1 MSLFSFKKPQRLVA
15 LQQQGGELFGGVKD
29 AATHAFSHIGALLQ
43 LLVVEL
49 QQYGAHQLRR
59 IAAIVVGAFL
69 LVVGYLLLCAF
80 ACVAAHAWLG
90 SWLLATGVVCLLH
103 LIVGFVVLL
112 VGIKSS
118 AGPVAPVTREEL
130 KNDWQCI
137 RLLLSKENSKS

>member
-1 MSLFSFKKPQRLVA
+1 MSLFSFKKPQRLTA
-15 LQQQGGELFGGVKD
+15 LQQQGGELLGGVKD
-29 AATHAFSHIGALLQ
+29 TASHAFSHIGALLQ

-59 IAAIVVGAFL
+59 AIAVVAGAFL
-69 LVVGYLLLCAF
+69 LVVGYLLLCVF
-80 ACVAAHAWLG
+80 ACVAAHMWLG
-90 SWLLATGVVCLLH
+90 SWLLATGLVCLLH

-118 AGPVAPVTREEL
+118 AGPVAPATREEL

-137 RLLLSKENSKS
+137 RLLLSKENSKY

>member
-1 MSLFSFKKPQRLVA
+1 MSLFSFKKPQRLAA
-15 LQQQGGELFGGVKD
+15 LQQQGGELLGGVKD

-49 QQYGAHQLRR
+49 QQYGVHQLKRA
-59 IAAIVVGAFL
+59 AAIVVGAFL

-90 SWLLATGVVCLLH
+90 SWLLATGLVCLLH
-103 LIVGFVVLL
+103 LIVGFVVLF

-118 AGPVAPVTREEL
+118 AGPVAPATREEL

-137 RLLLSKENSKS
+137 RLLLSKENSKF

>member
-1 MSLFSFKKPQRLVA
+1 MSLFSFKKPQRLAA
-15 LQQQGGELFGGVKD
+15 LQQQGGELLGGVKD

-49 QQYGAHQLRR
+49 QQYGVHQLKRV
-59 IAAIVVGAFL
+59 AAIVVGAFL
-69 LVVGYLLLCAF
+69 LVVGYLLLCVF
-80 ACVAAHAWLG
+80 ACVAAHVWLG
-90 SWLLATGVVCLLH
+90 SWLLATGLVCLLH

-118 AGPVAPVTREEL
+118 AGPVAPATREEL

>member
-1 MSLFSFKKPQRLVA
+1 MSLFSFKKPQRLAA
-15 LQQQGGELFGGVKD
+15 LQQQGGELLGGVKD

-49 QQYGAHQLRR
+49 QQYGVHQLKRA
-59 IAAIVVGAFL
+59 AAIVVGAFL
-69 LVVGYLLLCAF
+69 LVVGYLLLCVF

-90 SWLLATGVVCLLH
+90 SWLLATGLVCLLH

-118 AGPVAPVTREEL
+118 AGPVAPTTREEL

>member
-1 MSLFSFKKPQRLVA
+1 MSLFSFKKPQRLAA
-15 LQQQGGELFGGVKD
+15 LQQQGGELLGGVKD

-90 SWLLATGVVCLLH
+90 SWLLATGLVCLLH

-118 AGPVAPVTREEL
+118 AGSVAPATREEL